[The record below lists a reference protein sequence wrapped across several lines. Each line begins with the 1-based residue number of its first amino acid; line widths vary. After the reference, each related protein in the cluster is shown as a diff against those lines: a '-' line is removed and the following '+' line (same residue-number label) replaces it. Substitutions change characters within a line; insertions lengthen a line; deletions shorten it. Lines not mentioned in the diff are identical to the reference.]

1 MIAVNRVLALVVM
14 LAVSQ
19 AAGLAIQNGQGSVA
33 GLRISKP
40 ETLLTLKA
48 RELKGVPTRLS
59 WSPDGDHLYLRVS
72 RFDRF
77 ANETATH
84 AVVTL
89 STREAA
95 PTTSEPPWAA
105 RYWLWKSAPTSPAV
119 DSWRFALDAR
129 EEQMRTT
136 NVPRGGDIGGF
147 MADGAAGYDELAQKA
162 ILANQKARIETL
174 TLNGHL
180 IDRTINTP
188 VIPGRRFGWAPA
200 PRVLVAWANRNGRLA
215 LMDREGRT
223 LEVKGTKN
231 VLLPAWNDDGTRI
244 AFIERGK
251 GDTYALRLVRI
262 E

>member
-1 MIAVNRVLALVVM
+1 MIAANRVLALVVT

-19 AAGLAIQNGQGSVA
+19 DAGLAMQDRAGSLA
-33 GLRISKP
+33 GLQISRP
-40 ETLLTLKA
+40 ETFLNLKA
-48 RELKGVPTRLS
+48 RELRGVPTRLS

-77 ANETATH
+77 ANEMASH
-84 AVVTL
+84 AIVAL
-89 STREAA
+89 STRESVA
-95 PTTSEPPWAA
+95 TTSEPPWAA
-105 RYWLWKSAPTSPAV
+105 KYWLWKSAPSSPAV
-119 DSWRFALDAR
+119 ESWRFAFDAR

-180 IDRTINTP
+180 IDQTINTP

-200 PRVLVAWANRNGRLA
+200 SRVLVAWANRSGRLA
-215 LMDREGRT
+215 LMDRGGRT
-223 LEVKGTKN
+223 LEIKGTKN
-231 VLLPAWNDDGTRI
+231 VLLPAWSDDGTRI
-244 AFIERGK
+244 AFIERAK